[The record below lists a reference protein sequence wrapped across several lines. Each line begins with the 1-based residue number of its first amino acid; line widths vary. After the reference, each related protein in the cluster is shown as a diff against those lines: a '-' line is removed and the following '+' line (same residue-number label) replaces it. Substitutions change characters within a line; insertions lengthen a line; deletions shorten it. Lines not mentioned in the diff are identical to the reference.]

1 MSIMSYDEVKSGFS
15 SSRYAACR
23 NMFMILNNGHNNIMS
38 ESSDQAFAYEAW
50 EGAYTEPVEDLMLEL
65 VTLIFMAGR
74 GSQKTVDY
82 HKEKISKILS
92 INNLDDMLENVT
104 EDDKGDILYDLKL
117 LGFLYKS

>member
-1 MSIMSYDEVKSGFS
+1 
-15 SSRYAACR
+15 
-23 NMFMILNNGHNNIMS
+23 MS